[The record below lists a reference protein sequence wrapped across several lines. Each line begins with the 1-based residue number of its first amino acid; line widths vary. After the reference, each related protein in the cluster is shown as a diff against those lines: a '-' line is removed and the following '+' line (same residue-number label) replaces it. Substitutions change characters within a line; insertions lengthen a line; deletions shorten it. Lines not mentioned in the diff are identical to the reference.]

1 MNSIILANAV
11 NWASVGIVLGIIA
24 GLAVV
29 FAVLILIVTKICHV
43 HEDEK
48 VLKILEHLA
57 GANCGGCGH
66 TGCEDFAK
74 CLACGK
80 AELNDCKA
88 TSNEDK
94 AVIAQLAGLEFTAE
108 EATVA
113 VVRCSG
119 GDQAADKFDYIGNP
133 GCVNQ
138 MVYQGG
144 RKICATAC
152 MGGGTCQTVCPV
164 NAISVR
170 ENEIAFVKREICLS
184 CGACINA
191 CPKHCIDRIPASAK
205 VYVACRT
212 HCKGKETMSFC
223 KMGCIGCGMCMR
235 KCPQGAITMVD
246 NLPVIDYAK
255 CTGCMTCVEK
265 CPRHCIKRTD
275 DTALPEKEMKHTSI

>member
-1 MNSIILANAV
+1 MNILIARAV

-24 GLAVV
+24 GLAIV
-29 FAVLILIVTKICHV
+29 FAVLILIVTKVCHV

-80 AELNDCKA
+80 AQLNDCKA
-88 TSNEDK
+88 TANEEK
-94 AVIAQLAGLEFTAE
+94 AIIAQIADIPFTAE

-119 GDQAADKFDYIGNP
+119 GALAADKFDYVGNP

-152 MGGGTCQTVCPV
+152 LGGGTCQTVCPV
-164 NAISVR
+164 DAISVR
-170 ENEIAFVKREICLS
+170 ANGIAFVKREVCLS

-223 KMGCIGCGMCMR
+223 QMGCIGCGMCSR
-235 KCPQGAITMVD
+235 KCPSGAITMVD
-246 NLPVIDYAK
+246 NLPIIDYTK

-275 DTALPEKEMKHTSI
+275 DAALPEIEIKTKSV

>member
-1 MNSIILANAV
+1 MNTLLCDAV

-29 FAVLILIVTKICHV
+29 FSILILVVTKICHV
-43 HEDEK
+43 KEDEK
-48 VLKILEHLA
+48 VLKILENLA
-57 GANCGGCGH
+57 GANCGGCGK

-74 CLACGK
+74 CLAKGE

-88 TSNEDK
+88 TSNEAK
-94 AVIAQLAGLEFTAE
+94 EIIAKIAGIPFSAE
-108 EATVA
+108 EVTVA

-119 GDQAADKFDYIGNP
+119 GDMASDKFGYIGNP
-133 GCVNQ
+133 GCLNQ

-144 RKICATAC
+144 RKLCATAC
-152 MGGGTCQTVCPV
+152 LGGGTCEKVCPV
-164 NAISVR
+164 DAIHVR
-170 ENEIAFVKREICLS
+170 ENGIAFVKREVCLS

-191 CPKHCIDRIPASAK
+191 CPKNCIDRIPATAK

-223 KMGCIGCGMCMR
+223 KMGCIACGMCAK

-246 NLPVIDYAK
+246 NLPVIDYKK

-275 DTALPEKEMKHTSI
+275 DESLHFEKKE

>member
-1 MNSIILANAV
+1 MELLIAKAV

-24 GLAVV
+24 GLAIV
-29 FAVLILIVTKICHV
+29 FAILILVVTKVCHV

-94 AVIAQLAGLEFTAE
+94 AIIAEIANLPFTAE

-119 GDQAADKFDYIGNP
+119 GELAADKFDYVGNP

-152 MGGGTCQTVCPV
+152 LGGGTCHGVCPV

-170 ENEIAFVKREICLS
+170 ENGIAFVKRERCLS

-191 CPKHCIDRIPASAK
+191 CPKHCIDRIPATAK

-223 KMGCIGCGMCMR
+223 KMGCIGCGMCSR
-235 KCPQGAITMVD
+235 KCPSGAITMVD
-246 NLPVIDYAK
+246 NLPIIDYSK

-275 DTALPEKEMKHTSI
+275 DVGLPEIEKQTSV

>member
-1 MNSIILANAV
+1 MTSLLCNSV

-24 GLAVV
+24 GLAVL
-29 FAVLILIVTKICHV
+29 FGVLILVVTKICHV

-48 VLKILEHLA
+48 VLQILEHLA

-80 AELNDCKA
+80 GSLNDCKA
-88 TSNEDK
+88 TDNEQK
-94 AVIAQLAGLEFTAE
+94 AIIAQIANLPFTAE
-108 EATVA
+108 EVTVA

-119 GDQAADKFDYIGNP
+119 GHNATDKFDYVGNP
-133 GCVNQ
+133 DCLNQ

-144 RKICATAC
+144 RKLCATAC
-152 MGGGTCQTVCPV
+152 LGGGSCQSVCPV
-164 NAISVR
+164 DAIAVR
-170 ENEIAFVKREICLS
+170 EDGIAFVQREKCLS

-191 CPKHCIDRIPASAK
+191 CPKNCIDRIPASAK

-223 KMGCIGCGMCMR
+223 TMGCIACGLCAR
-235 KCPQGAITMVD
+235 NCPNGAITMVD
-246 NLPVIDYAK
+246 NLPIIDYKK
-255 CTGCMTCVEK
+255 CDGCMTCVAK
-265 CPRHCIKRTD
+265 CPRHCIKATE
-275 DTALPEKEMKHTSI
+275 DTALSAPKPKPPAK

>member
-1 MNSIILANAV
+1 MDILIAKAV
-11 NWASVGIVLGIIA
+11 NWTSVGIVLGIVA

-29 FAVLILIVTKICHV
+29 FAVLILIVTKVCHV

-57 GANCGGCGH
+57 GANCGGCGR

-74 CLACGK
+74 CLACGQ
-80 AELNDCKA
+80 AQLNDCKA
-88 TSNEDK
+88 TSNDDK
-94 AVIAQLAGLEFTAE
+94 AAIAAIANLPFTAE

-119 GDQAADKFDYIGNP
+119 GNLASDKFDYIGNP
-133 GCVNQ
+133 GCTNQ

-144 RKICATAC
+144 RKICQTAC
-152 MGGGTCQTVCPV
+152 LGGGTCQAACPV
-164 NAISVR
+164 DAISVR
-170 ENEIAFVKREICLS
+170 ENGIAFVKREICLS
-184 CGACINA
+184 CGACINV
-191 CPKHCIDRIPASAK
+191 CPKNCIDRIPASAK

-223 KMGCIGCGMCMR
+223 KMGCIGCGMCAR
-235 KCPQGAITMVD
+235 KCPAGAITMVD

-275 DTALPEKEMKHTSI
+275 DVALPEIEIKK